1 MMPFSGGVEATP
13 NALLVF
19 SFVAAVVTLMVVD
32 AQPGLARSAAK
43 TLATALLAVLAA
55 IQGGPALLV
64 LALVLSAVG
73 DAFLSRN
80 GDRAFMAGLA
90 SFLLAHLAY
99 VALFWLGGGG
109 VDLLFSGVW
118 RSALAVAMLVFAV
131 GMAAVLAPRVEP
143 ALRLPI
149 LAYALAILLMGLAA
163 LTTGRPP
170 IIVGAALFMASDAI
184 LAAERFL
191 TAAVSPR
198 RPAMRYAVWISYYAA
213 QLLITLGVLLS

>member
-1 MMPFSGGVEATP
+1 MMPFVGGIEATP

-19 SFVAAVVTLMVVD
+19 SFVAAMITLLRVD

-55 IQGGPALLV
+55 VQGGPVPLV
-64 LALVLSAVG
+64 LALALSAAG

-109 VDLLFSGVW
+109 VDLLFSGIW
-118 RSALAVAMLVFAV
+118 RPALAAAMPVFAIAV
-131 GMAAVLAPRVEP
+131 AAVLVPRVEP

-149 LAYALAILLMGLAA
+149 AAYAAAILLMGLAA
-163 LTTGRPP
+163 LTTNRLPV
-170 IIVGAALFMASDAI
+170 IAGAVLFMASDAI
-184 LAAERFL
+184 LATERFL

-198 RPAMRYAVWISYYAA
+198 RPAMRQAVWITYYAA